1 MSLKSEYIG
10 DLEEPAV
17 SSEPRGEFSLFGKVP
32 VAGFF
37 RGFIF
42 IVCWLVHICACHYT
56 GVEVRGQLE
65 GISFLLPPGAS
76 GLAVSTFGC

>member
-32 VAGFF
+32 VAGF
-37 RGFIF
+37 
-42 IVCWLVHICACHYT
+42 
-56 GVEVRGQLE
+56 LE
-65 GISFLLPPGAS
+65 ALFLLCAGSCTYVHAITQ
-76 GLAVSTFGC
+76 V